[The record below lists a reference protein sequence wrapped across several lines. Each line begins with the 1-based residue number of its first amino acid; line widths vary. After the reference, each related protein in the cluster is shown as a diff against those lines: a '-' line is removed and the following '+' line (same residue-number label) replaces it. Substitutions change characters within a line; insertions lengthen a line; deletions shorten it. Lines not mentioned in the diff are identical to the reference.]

1 MLLIILQTKSTETMK
16 PSALAGYVIPDGWYT
31 PKRKLDQISDD
42 FPAEDYGL
50 PNDVE
55 ALLRSESMDTFL
67 IMCAGEYY
75 FYNEVSEFV
84 TRIVEPTGLPNIIAE
99 LRENGR
105 KNIKTEFL
113 HYV

>member
-1 MLLIILQTKSTETMK
+1 MLLIILQTKSTETKK

-31 PKRKLDQISDD
+31 PKRKLDQISED

-67 IMCAGEYY
+67 IMCAGEHY

-105 KNIKTEFL
+105 KNIKTELL